1 MDKIVNKSDYKKRI
15 IDEVIEQYLKV
26 SGAICI
32 EGPKWCGKTW
42 TSSYHSNSEFLV
54 GDPKNGFSNR
64 KLAELDPSLV
74 LQGETPRMIDEW
86 QKVPSIWDAT
96 RAEVDKR
103 HKKGQI
109 ILTGSSTPKTKGILH
124 SGTGR
129 IVSLK
134 MNTMSLY
141 ESGDSTG
148 LISLKELCNGL
159 LEPTMLEEV
168 SLEKIAYLIV
178 RGGWPENI
186 KVDSDNAHI
195 MPRAYMSN
203 IIKEDLNK
211 LDDDIEYNQHK
222 TTLLLKS
229 LARNESTT
237 ISDKKILDDI
247 IENDNESMSRNTIAK
262 YLESLNRLFVLNN
275 QMPFSTNIRS
285 SLRVKQMEKRHFA
298 DPAMAC
304 AMLNLTPQKLL
315 NDLNTLGFLFEALV
329 ERDLEI
335 YAQSFGGKLFHYQDY
350 NNNEIDAVIELND
363 GEWCAFEIKLGANK
377 IEEVA
382 KNLTKVCADIVDNGG
397 KAPKIK
403 CIICGLSNAAYKRPD
418 EIFVVPLTSLKN

>member
-64 KLAELDPSLV
+64 KLAELDPSLI
-74 LQGETPRMIDEW
+74 LQGDTPRMIDEW
-86 QKVPSIWDAT
+86 QEVPSIWDAT

-186 KVDSDNAHI
+186 NVDSDNAHI

-237 ISDKKILDDI
+237 VSDKKILDDI

-377 IEEVA
+377 IEEAA

-418 EIFVVPLTSLKN
+418 GIFVVPLTSLKN